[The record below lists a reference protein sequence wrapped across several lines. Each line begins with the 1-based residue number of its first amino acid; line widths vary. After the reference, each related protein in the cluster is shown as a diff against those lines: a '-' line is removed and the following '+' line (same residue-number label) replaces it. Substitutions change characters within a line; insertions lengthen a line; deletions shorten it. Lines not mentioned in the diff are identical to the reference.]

1 MKRYSTLIIMVL
13 VFTNIQ
19 LSCAQDQFE
28 NQEIDAKIDVTASTL
43 DIQNNITLP
52 SGLFKNSSNSIEFY
66 LNKNL
71 KIGNVNG
78 AKIEKLV
85 NNDTLTNGYV
95 SKYKLVLDKL
105 NNYNFTINYSGIIKD
120 DIEKSAAEYARG
132 FSETKGVISDN
143 GIYMANSTYWLPT
156 FDKNLLTTFNMKVEI
171 NKDWSVVSQGKRTQN
186 ELVNDKKVI
195 VYDSPEPMDEIYLTA
210 AKWTEYS
217 KQLDD
222 VEVQAFLRTP
232 DEELAQRYLNITSG
246 YLQMY
251 ETLIGEYPYTKFSL
265 VENFWE
271 TGYGMPSFTLLGE
284 KVIRFPW
291 ILYSSYPHELLH
303 NYWGNSV
310 YVNYDEGNWCEGI
323 TAYMADHL
331 MQEQRGSGGTYR
343 RNTLQK
349 FTDYV
354 NDENDFPINKFLNRN
369 NSAEE
374 SIGYGKVLMVNNML
388 RYDLGDDVFV
398 KAYQKFYKDNK
409 FKKVSFPEIQKSFEE
424 VSEKD
429 LSAFFDQWIDRKG
442 APSLKISNV
451 KSNGNKLNFTLNQI
465 QNEAVFNLNVP
476 VAIFTEDNNEVVWK
490 NVAMNKKEQNYSFDL
505 VQKALKVEIDP
516 QFNLMRRVDRSEV
529 PASLSQV
536 FGAKQSTLIVPSKS
550 KNKVAYLDLANTWKA
565 TQEAQGKAAV
575 IVSDSDIKNIPVDQS
590 VWVLGYE
597 NKFYNKDLQN
607 TYSSHFDASKMELIN
622 NLSSNGALVYA
633 IPNMKNNMQSV
644 GFVGANSDA
653 AIKALSS
660 KLLHYGKYG
669 YLGFEGDGAKNV
681 MKGSLPALDSPLN
694 VIVNEGNVNAKL
706 IPRKALY
713 QSKRSEGR
721 PKH

>member
-95 SKYKLVLDKL
+95 SKYKLVLDKSK
-105 NNYNFTINYSGIIKD
+105 NHNFTINYSGIIKD

-156 FDKNLLTTFNMKVEI
+156 FDKNLLTTFNLKVEI
-171 NKDWSVVSQGKRTQN
+171 NKDWSVVSQGKRIQN

-505 VQKALKVEIDP
+505 VQKPLKVEIDP